1 MALRKNM
8 RQTEEVGKERGQTD
22 AVRKERRQ
30 TEAIRKEETAPGS
43 FVIKV
48 CRQGD

>member
-30 TEAIRKEETAPGS
+30 TEAVGKERDGLMQE
-43 FVIKV
+43 
-48 CRQGD
+48 RRN